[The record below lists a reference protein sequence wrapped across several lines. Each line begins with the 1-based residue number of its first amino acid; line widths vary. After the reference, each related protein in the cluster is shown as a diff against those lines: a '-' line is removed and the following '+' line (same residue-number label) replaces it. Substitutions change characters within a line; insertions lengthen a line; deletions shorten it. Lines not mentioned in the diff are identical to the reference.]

1 MGPGEGN
8 KWRIMG
14 PGEAQ
19 TTGTYVPVIMG
30 PGEAQIDRLSSGF
43 AEVWLK
49 INSGSISTQF

>member
-19 TTGTYVPVIMG
+19 TTGTYVPVIIMG
-30 PGEAQIDRLSSGF
+30 SGEAQTTDSQLVLQKF
-43 AEVWLK
+43 D
-49 INSGSISTQF
+49 